1 MGRFKF
7 IWRGGMP
14 KFEGMQFNFFSRLHS
29 GRRAVMVGGVPDERR
44 VALGKFAN
52 FAGGGKSELHRARCR
67 VTKAPALC
75 RRWPRAYAGG
85 IAARHLGGKCHRKQT
100 VRIYSDKGEKVG

>member
-1 MGRFKF
+1 MS
-7 IWRGGMP
+7 GGSLSAGWQHQGLSFLP
-14 KFEGMQFNFFSRLHS
+14 G
-29 GRRAVMVGGVPDERR
+29 
-44 VALGKFAN
+44 FAN
-52 FAGGGKSELHRARCR
+52 FAEGGKSELHRARCR

-75 RRWPRAYAGG
+75 RRGLRAYTGG

>member
-1 MGRFKF
+1 MVK
-7 IWRGGMP
+7 
-14 KFEGMQFNFFSRLHS
+14 
-29 GRRAVMVGGVPDERR
+29 VGGVSDERR
-44 VALGKFAN
+44 VALGKLATPVFVH
-52 FAGGGKSELHRARCR
+52 FAGGGKSELHRAQCR

-75 RRWPRAYAGG
+75 CRWLRAYAGG

>member
-1 MGRFKF
+1 
-7 IWRGGMP
+7 
-14 KFEGMQFNFFSRLHS
+14 
-29 GRRAVMVGGVPDERR
+29 MVGGVPDERR
-44 VALGKFAN
+44 VALGKLATPRFVILPGFAN
-52 FAGGGKSELHRARCR
+52 FAEGGKSELHRARCR

-75 RRWPRAYAGG
+75 RRGLRAYTGG